1 MQDNSPLPPQH
12 QTLLLS
18 EFLAAL
24 IQSFEKEGL
33 RPCIL
38 RNYEGFPNS
47 NVGSDID
54 FLIGRSDLPLVI
66 RALQAIPGI
75 QIVGYA
81 ERHYVAHLFVE
92 GVSPAPGIRA
102 LELDFI
108 WSLNWK
114 GLEYLRTKDV
124 LQAAIPRQA
133 GDLTFLVPSPPHEA
147 IISLLSSV
155 LIGGWL
161 KEKYFPKVQQIFVG
175 NSPDVIEVLS
185 AQFGK
190 IAAALLVGSVIGG
203 DRHKI
208 LSCVRPLRISLLWR
222 HLLRRPLRSTL
233 SAVQYYA
240 SELEVRCTPST
251 LETVYLSG
259 SDIRAKESMIES
271 LMPLLRNVAKI
282 VERRHFG
289 PRLSRLSESKG
300 TGVIAAPDGDNRN
313 SKTVPI
319 VGIFKWLAEEWI
331 SQFTKKENITLRI
344 DESCCCDLLVDSRRY
359 DTRSSWY
366 LARMVGSLAPSFDLF
381 LLLDGTVEVMRPRD
395 DRILRTEMPAQ
406 CWNYRNFLKSRKRYL
421 ILNTGRPFPIVTEEA
436 YVAVIDALVQRT
448 DAKLRNR
455 F

>member
-66 RALQAIPGI
+66 RALQALPGI

-124 LQAAIPRQA
+124 LQAAIQRRA

-147 IISLLSSV
+147 IISLLSSL

-161 KEKYFPKVQQIFVG
+161 KEKYFPKVQQTFAG
-175 NSPDVIEVLS
+175 NSLNVIEVLS
-185 AQFGK
+185 PPFGK
-190 IAAALLVGSVIGG
+190 NAAALLVGSVIGG
-203 DRHKI
+203 NRHKI
-208 LSCVRPLRISLLWR
+208 LSRIRPLRISLLWR
-222 HLLRRPLRSTL
+222 CLLRRPLRSTL

-240 SELEVRCTPST
+240 REFAVRCTPST
-251 LETVYLSG
+251 LETVYLSD
-259 SDIRAKESMIES
+259 SDTRDKESVIEN
-271 LMPLLRNVAKI
+271 LMPRLRNVAKI
-282 VERRHFG
+282 VERRELG
-289 PRLSRLSESKG
+289 PRLSESKG
-300 TGVIAAPDGDNRN
+300 IGVIAAPDEENRN
-313 SKTVPI
+313 SKTVSI
-319 VGIFKWLAEEWI
+319 AVIFKCLAKEWI
-331 SQFTKKENITLRI
+331 SQFTKKDNLTLRI
-344 DESCCCDLLVDSRRY
+344 GESCCCDLLVDSQRRG
-359 DTRSSWY
+359 TRIPAW
-366 LARMVGSLAPSFDLF
+366 LARMVTSLLPAFDLF
-381 LLLDGTVEVMRPRD
+381 LLLDGTVEVMQPRD
-395 DRILRTEMPAQ
+395 DQVLQTETPGQ
-406 CWNYRNFLKSRKRYL
+406 RGNYRNFLKSRRRYL
-421 ILNTGRPFPIVTEEA
+421 ILNTDRPLPIVAEEA
-436 YVAVIDALVQRT
+436 YAAVIDALVQRT
-448 DAKLRNR
+448 DAKLKNR